1 MAEKHTAQRSAPVIK
16 EHTEIINISF
26 PEGKKNSHGVASGFN
41 AWNKT
46 NHLALKMYFFK
57 PEKTHVSKQG
67 GFS

>member
-1 MAEKHTAQRSAPVIK
+1 LFCFQ
-16 EHTEIINISF
+16 
-26 PEGKKNSHGVASGFN
+26 VASGFN
-41 AWNKT
+41 AGNKT